1 MSNKLLININYC
13 VHCKS
18 NNIEAWIVED
28 RGFGNNQYYWCNDCD
43 QET

>member
-1 MSNKLLININYC
+1 MSRKVDTLYYC

-18 NNIEAWIVED
+18 NNIEPWIVED